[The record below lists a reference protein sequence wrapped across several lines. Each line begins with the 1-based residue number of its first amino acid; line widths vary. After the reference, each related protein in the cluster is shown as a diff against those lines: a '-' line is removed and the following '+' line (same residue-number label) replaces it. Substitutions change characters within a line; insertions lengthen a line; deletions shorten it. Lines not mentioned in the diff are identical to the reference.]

1 LFTKKP
7 APEMVAGFFVLILWK
22 AGVGLYGFLRCSTS
36 RLSHLGQ
43 ISILSGITPVSTVNG
58 GKHSPQKIG
67 KAFLASHQA
76 CGGFLAFY
84 TNGCGFLFHGFP
96 S

>member
-1 LFTKKP
+1 LRFFKMLNLP
-7 APEMVAGFFVLILWK
+7 AVAFGADIHPV
-22 AGVGLYGFLRCSTS
+22 RD
-36 RLSHLGQ
+36 HP
-43 ISILSGITPVSTVNG
+43 GIDGERRKTFAA
-58 GKHSPQKIG
+58 KIG